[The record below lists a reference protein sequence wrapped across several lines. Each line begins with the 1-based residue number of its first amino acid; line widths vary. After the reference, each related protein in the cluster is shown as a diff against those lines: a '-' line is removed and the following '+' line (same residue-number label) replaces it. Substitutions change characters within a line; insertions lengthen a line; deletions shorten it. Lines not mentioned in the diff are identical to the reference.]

1 MGGWRIQ
8 ERGLVQGRW
17 LNTPGWKEER
27 EASIWTRG
35 CILNNESW
43 EPPVKASARERG
55 CKGACATHREINDG
69 PRQACQRRL
78 PFPQS
83 HPKAPGLEGQELKGG
98 QGAMRGQMAA
108 CSLSG
113 IQAHSRLTWRRS
125 FPLRGKVQSKLL
137 N

>member
-1 MGGWRIQ
+1 MGGWRIH

-17 LNTPGWKEER
+17 LNTPWVEGR
-27 EASIWTRG
+27 TGSFHRPDGRG

-55 CKGACATHREINDG
+55 CKGACATHTEASDG

-83 HPKAPGLEGQELKGG
+83 HPKAPGLEGRAEGRPGSSETTDGSMQ
-98 QGAMRGQMAA
+98 
-108 CSLSG
+108 
-113 IQAHSRLTWRRS
+113 
-125 FPLRGKVQSKLL
+125 PLRHPSSQQADLEEKQGTFRASY
-137 N
+137 